1 MHIRTFSKWLLASM
15 ATLSLV
21 TTSALAAEVTLK
33 FGVATP
39 SGHPHS
45 QSAVEFAKR
54 VAEKT
59 GGAIEVKVF
68 DNGSLGSNPEL
79 LDGVKTGAVDFT
91 ISTPGVMGEYSKGFG
106 LLEVP
111 YIFAS
116 KEHMMK
122 VTRGEIGAR
131 MAEEYKSAAG
141 IEVLGYLGG
150 AQRNMI
156 TTKTAIGSMEDLKGL
171 KMRTAEVKVL
181 LDWWDALGAT
191 GSVVAFPEVYTAM
204 QTGVVDGAENEFT
217 TFTTARWAE
226 VAKNI
231 ALTEHAITVRP
242 LVGSAANLAKL
253 SPEQQSAIRDAAKEV
268 ADWDVEL
275 EGKLDEENK
284 AKLAADFGVTYTTP
298 DKAPMLAASSA
309 IIKAFADETG
319 VSDLADKIAAAAN

>member
-1 MHIRTFSKWLLASM
+1 MHTRTLSRWLLASM
-15 ATLSLV
+15 ATLSLA
-21 TTSALAAEVTLK
+21 TSALAADVSLK

-45 QSAVEFAKR
+45 QSAIEFAKR

-156 TTKTAIGSMEDLKGL
+156 TTKTAIRSMEDLKGL

-181 LDWWDALGAT
+181 LDWWNALGAT

-226 VAKNI
+226 IAKNI

-242 LVGSAANLAKL
+242 LVGNAANLAKL
-253 SPEQQSAIRDAAKEV
+253 SQEQQSAIRDAAREV